1 MKKHF
6 TPAEIRNKEFSKKL
20 WGYNP
25 EEVESFLIE
34 VASSYGELLKEIER
48 LRVKTPEYKAKE
60 VIEKAKKEI
69 GKIVEKKKEE
79 IKQIEKRKEEIE
91 FEIEKLRLAQKGI
104 YDRLKVAIIEM
115 TRILEEL
122 RRDALGKEERR
133 GSGNRGEGPTQV
145 LKEQD
150 REGGRGET
158 EGESNGSPRGGE
170 GQ

>member
-6 TPAEIRNKEFSKKL
+6 TPSEIRNKEFSKKL

-34 VASSYGELLKEIER
+34 VASSYGELLREIER

-60 VIEKAKKEI
+60 IIEKTKKEI
-69 GKIVEKKKEE
+69 EKIVEKKREE

-91 FEIEKLRLAQKGI
+91 FEIEKLKLAQKNI

-122 RRDALGKEERR
+122 RRDVGGKEERR
-133 GSGNRGEGPTQV
+133 GSGNRVESSAQV
-145 LKEQD
+145 VKEQD

-158 EGESNGSPRGGE
+158 EGEGDGSSRRGE
-170 GQ
+170 SQ